1 MTEPPPEP
9 APAPP
14 PEPLASDTP
23 EPAEPVSAPPSA
35 PAGPPVPFT
44 VTMAKP
50 EPPARPARR
59 DGAAPTRT
67 RLSVGTT
74 RLTSDAQGRVG
85 PAPPP
90 LAVPG
95 TAMRQPPAAV
105 RPAPAPAPAESPAPP
120 APPETQSRSNDAPA
134 SGPAPLAL
142 TPPADSAPADSG
154 PSSEGTTVPPAAS
167 AADGQ
172 APSVGGTVS
181 VPFDTDRTELPDAAR
196 AALDGV
202 VAALDGNPRAR
213 ATVRAYADG
222 GGDANQA
229 RRTSLSRA
237 LSVRA
242 YLIDRGVASAR
253 IDVRALGNQA
263 GEGRKDRVDI
273 VTSDR

>member
-1 MTEPPPEP
+1 M
-9 APAPP
+9 
-14 PEPLASDTP
+14 
-23 EPAEPVSAPPSA
+23 
-35 PAGPPVPFT
+35 
-44 VTMAKP
+44 
-50 EPPARPARR
+50 
-59 DGAAPTRT
+59 
-67 RLSVGTT
+67 
-74 RLTSDAQGRVG
+74 
-85 PAPPP
+85 
-90 LAVPG
+90 
-95 TAMRQPPAAV
+95 
-105 RPAPAPAPAESPAPP
+105 
-120 APPETQSRSNDAPA
+120 
-134 SGPAPLAL
+134 
-142 TPPADSAPADSG
+142 
-154 PSSEGTTVPPAAS
+154 
-167 AADGQ
+167 
-172 APSVGGTVS
+172 
-181 VPFDTDRTELPDAAR
+181 PFDTDRTELPDAAR